1 MVIKST
7 DDFQVQ
13 WEDPADGQLT
23 WTWDKMH
30 YPRPLAPLTENLL
43 RPIEESIF
51 NGRVITVNG
60 YAYAF
65 NSMPPMPPP
74 EVMERGAVS
83 VWENDYLPQIRA
95 FCAQVRSRDYDSMS
109 AADIAATID
118 DFIRDAVEA
127 FRFTM
132 LVAVGF
138 GMPTMVLL
146 DFLED
151 EFGEEGLLL
160 GGTVLQA
167 KKSETA
173 GAGEGLGALARS
185 AASRPEVAAALRERR
200 FDDLPTAAGGEEFLD
215 ELNAFLNEYGW
226 RLDSWSDLHAP
237 TWAEDRRIPLEMIA
251 RYMQEPDRTPE
262 AALRRSLEQREAALE
277 RVQSTLSGEKL
288 DKFRALLDAAQA
300 HVPMSEGRAFWQ
312 LMIGG
317 MARIPFMAIG
327 RKLAVAGAIE
337 APNDVFFLEM
347 EELKE
352 SAENPSLNRKTVVE
366 QRKAEFARWQK
377 LTPPPFL
384 GPPPSTE
391 GRPKPIQDLITRFAG
406 LRRDVGLQGKSIKGI
421 AASQGVARGR
431 ARLIMSLQEAD
442 RLHPGEVLVCP
453 STAPPWTSLFAI
465 AAAVV
470 TDTGGVLSHSA
481 ICAREYAIPCVVG
494 TRVATQMIPDGAM
507 LSVDGTKGMVTIE

>member
-30 YPRPLAPLTENLL
+30 YPRPIAPLTAHLL
-43 RPIEESIF
+43 GPIEESIF
-51 NGRVITVNG
+51 GGRSILVNG
-60 YAYAF
+60 YAYAH
-65 NSMPPMPPP
+65 NSFPPMPPP

-83 VWENDYLPQIRA
+83 VWNEDYLPNIRA
-95 FCAQVRSRDYDSMS
+95 FCATVRSRDYDGMT
-109 AADIAATID
+109 AAQIADGLDELIN
-118 DFIRDAVEA
+118 DAVEA
-127 FRFTM
+127 FRYTM

-138 GMPTMVLL
+138 GMPTMSFL
-146 DFLED
+146 DFLEE

-167 KKSETA
+167 TKNETA
-173 GAGEGLGALARS
+173 GAGEGLGELTRL

-200 FDDLPTAAGGEEFLD
+200 FDDIAGVAGGREFLD
-215 ELNAFLNEYGW
+215 ALNGFLDEFGW
-226 RLDSWSDLHAP
+226 RLDSWSDLHVP
-237 TWAEDRRIPLEMIA
+237 TWAEDPRIPMAMIA
-251 RYMQEPDRTPE
+251 RYLHEPDRTPE
-262 AALRRSLEQREAALE
+262 AAIQRSLEQRNEAMSRVESAL
-277 RVQSTLSGEKL
+277 SSEKL
-288 DKFRALLDAAQA
+288 ENFRALLEAAQA

-317 MARIPFMAIG
+317 MARIPLMALG
-327 RKLAVAGAIE
+327 RNLAAARAIE
-337 APNDVFFLEM
+337 TANDIFFLEM
-347 EELKE
+347 GELKE
-352 SAENPSLNRKTVVE
+352 SASNPALNRKVVVE
-366 QRKAEFARWQK
+366 QRKAEMRRYQE

-384 GPPPSTE
+384 GAPPADEDLP
-391 GRPKPIQDLITRFAG
+391 RPIQSLLTRFWG
-406 LRRDVGLQGKSIKGI
+406 MRPDVGIQGQSIKGI
-421 AASQGVARGR
+421 AASQGTAR
-431 ARLIMSLQEAD
+431 ARARIIMDLQEAN
-442 RLHPGEVLVCP
+442 RLQPGEVLVCP

-494 TRVATQMIPDGAM
+494 TQVATQMIPDGATI
-507 LSVDGTKGMVTIE
+507 SVDGGKGVVTIE